1 MKRTTIF
8 LDEADERELEHLARG
23 RGAPKATLVREA
35 IGEYLARRRG
45 EVEAKPLAFVAI
57 GRSGR
62 SDVGER
68 HEELLFQAEA
78 ERSAPP
84 PPAASP
90 RSPRRP
96 RRPKTR
102 RSPRR
107 S

>member
-23 RGAPKATLVREA
+23 RGAPKASLVREA
-35 IGEYLARRRG
+35 ISEYLARRRG
-45 EVEAKPLAFVAI
+45 EVEAQPLAFVAI

-62 SDVGER
+62 SDVAER
-68 HEELLFQAEA
+68 HEELLFQTEA
-78 ERSAPP
+78 ERPAPP
-84 PPAASP
+84 PRAASP

-96 RRPKTR
+96 RRPTSR
-102 RSPRR
+102 RSSRR